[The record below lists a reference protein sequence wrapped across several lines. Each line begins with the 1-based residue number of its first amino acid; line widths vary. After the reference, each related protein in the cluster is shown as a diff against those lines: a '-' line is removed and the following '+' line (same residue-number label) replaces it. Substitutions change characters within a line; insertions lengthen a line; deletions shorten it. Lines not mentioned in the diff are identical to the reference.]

1 MKSLSSALAALALLP
16 LSACSQEAA
25 FDQHAEIVATYPH
38 DARAFTQGLFIHE
51 GVLYESTGQVGE
63 SSLRRVDLETGRVE
77 AQVDIPRPIF
87 GEGSAQVGDEIFV
100 LSWQAERG
108 FIYNAATLEQ
118 VDGFNY
124 PGEGWGLTYDGRHLI
139 LSDGTP
145 EIRFINPESME
156 WDHSIEVTYNGRPM
170 NNLNELEWINGEI
183 WANIWMTR
191 SIARINPRSGEVV
204 GIIALDTL
212 IPSEV
217 LGRRDAVANGIAYN
231 AQTGQIYVTG
241 KLWPALYEIRIVDD

>member
-1 MKSLSSALAALALLP
+1 MKSLSIALVALALLP

-51 GVLYESTGQVGE
+51 GVLYESTGQVGQ
-63 SSLRRVDLETGRVE
+63 SSLRRVTLETGAVE

-108 FIYNAATLEQ
+108 FIYNAETLEQ
-118 VDGFNY
+118 VDGFTY

-145 EIRFINPESME
+145 EIRFIDPESME

-170 NNLNELEWINGEI
+170 DNLNELEWINGEI

-191 SIARINPRSGEVV
+191 SIARIDPRSGEIV
-204 GIIALDTL
+204 GIIALDSL
-212 IPSEV
+212 IPSDV
-217 LGRRDAVANGIAYN
+217 IGRRDAVANGIAYN
-231 AQTGQIYVTG
+231 AETGQIYVTG
-241 KLWPALYEIRIVDD
+241 KLWPALYEIRVVDD